1 MFQVWWWYWI
11 KNVSPFFVV
20 GYLCMVILHLCFI
33 STLTWLLETTPIS
46 LVKNDAVLL
55 ERFSTSIS
63 NKYET
68 HWVIGVMWLN
78 LCFGFKSVKW
88 LSPQTLNLSD
98 MFYSIALFLIH
109 VQIHVSTKNKNWQSH
124 TLSFLETSQHQVS
137 SRFQKEVHKSD
148 EENITNICLLWAL
161 ESVK

>member
-109 VQIHVSTKNKNWQSH
+109 VQIHVSTKNKIDNL
-124 TLSFLETSQHQVS
+124 TRCLSWRQVNIKS
-137 SRFQKEVHKSD
+137 LRGSRRRF
-148 EENITNICLLWAL
+148 TNPMRRT
-161 ESVK
+161 